1 MPILGAD
8 MEAGTLVAWRKR
20 PGDRV
25 RRGEIVAEVETEK
38 GLIEVEIFVT
48 GVIERI
54 LVEPGQTVPV
64 GTVLAMIRE
73 EGAPA
78 AAAPP
83 AAPPPPATL
92 PRVAA
97 PVPAAPPAPARER
110 IRISPAARAL
120 AGRLG
125 VDPATLRG
133 SGPEGAITLE
143 DVERAA
149 PGPRPAGADRQAQ
162 LRQTIAAAMT
172 RAKREIPHYYLATEI
187 DLYAALA
194 WLAGENARR
203 PVPERLLCAAL
214 LLKAVALALRE
225 TPELNAVR
233 AGDRVVPSP
242 AVHLGVAISL
252 RDGGLVAPAL
262 HDADRLGLDE
272 LMRQLRDLVRRA
284 RAGTLR
290 SSELSDPTI
299 TVTNLGEP
307 GVDTVFGIIY
317 PPQVAIVGFGRVA
330 ERPRSVAGQ
339 IVSRPVVTATLS
351 ADHRVT
357 DGHRGARFLAAVERL
372 LQEPA
377 RL

>member
-8 MEAGTLVAWRKR
+8 MQAGTLVAWRKQ

-25 RRGEIVAEVETEK
+25 QRGEIVADVETEK

-48 GVIERI
+48 GVIERL
-54 LVEPGQTVPV
+54 LVEPGRTVPV
-64 GTVLAMIRE
+64 GTVLATIRE

-83 AAPPPPATL
+83 TVPPPA
-92 PRVAA
+92 VAPAVAHPA
-97 PVPAAPPAPARER
+97 PIAPPAPAGPRL
-110 IRISPAARAL
+110 RISPAARAL
-120 AGRLG
+120 AARLG
-125 VDPATLRG
+125 IDPGKLRG
-133 SGPEGAITLE
+133 TGPDGAVTRE

-149 PGPRPAGADRQAQ
+149 ATAPSPAPDRQAQ

-172 RAKREIPHYYLATEI
+172 RAKREIPHYYLATAI
-187 DLYAALA
+187 DMHVALS
-194 WLAGENARR
+194 WLATENARR

-225 TPELNAVR
+225 VPELNAVWR
-233 AGDRVVPSP
+233 EERVVPSP
-242 AVHLGVAISL
+242 AIHLGVAIAL

-262 HDADRLGLDE
+262 HDADRLDLVE
-272 LMRQLRDLVRRA
+272 LMRRLRDLVRRA
-284 RAGTLR
+284 RAGSLR

-299 TVTNLGEP
+299 TVTNLGEQ
-307 GVDTVFGIIY
+307 GVDSVFGIIY
-317 PPQVAIVGFGRVA
+317 PPQVALVGFGRVV
-330 ERPRSVAGQ
+330 ERPWSVAGQ
-339 IVSRPVVTATLS
+339 IVSRPVVTASLS

-357 DGHRGARFLAAVERL
+357 DGHRGGRFLGAVERL